1 MFDVKIKCLCL
12 KCVETDLEKCPK
24 HNKFARYV
32 TLSTQ
37 IIIIW
42 LCKQLGEECV
52 LMTLS
57 ISLRLIKVLGERSK

>member
-12 KCVETDLEKCPK
+12 KYVETGLEKCPK
-24 HNKFARYV
+24 HHKFARIV

-42 LCKQLGEECV
+42 LSKQLCGQCIF
-52 LMTLS
+52 MTLY
-57 ISLRLIKVLGERSK
+57 IDIIQFD